1 MMSRSGNDLL
11 FYGKELGA
19 LIRTYEAEI
28 CKEVESWER
37 NKILAASEPDLIAY
51 LVEKFTLDVPRLIRE
66 QIHIESEGEARI
78 NVSGRYGYFVRDPSR
93 PFYVPGSY
101 VTVALPFEGDG
112 DLFGFQASTYTLNP
126 PCGRVYGSAILISFQ
141 DVKLDP
147 ERIRQ
152 EIDNRVNQ
160 IEQALNWVKN
170 DCDAWHARVQ
180 SVAEQYVRDRK
191 RRVLEQADLVSALG
205 LPLKRRPDAATTS
218 AIPMVRKKRPVVVP
232 PTPKKAFKPEP
243 ALPDTEYNYILDVI
257 DRLSQTI
264 ERNPTTFVNMKEE
277 QIRDLILVNLN
288 GHYEGHATG
297 ETFNGLGKSDI
308 LIRASGRNVFV
319 AECKFWSGSKAMHAA
334 INQILGY
341 LTWRDTKAAL
351 LVFSKNSN
359 FTNVL
364 TGTAEIISQHP
375 NFKRELRR
383 VSDTHTRYLFR
394 QRDDSNRDLYL
405 AVQVFNIPRRMTHGS
420 AR

>member
-1 MMSRSGNDLL
+1 MMSCSGSDLL
-11 FYGKELGA
+11 FYGKELA
-19 LIRTYEAEI
+19 ELIRKYEADI
-28 CKEVESWER
+28 YKEVESWER

-51 LVEKFTLDVPRLIRE
+51 LVEKFTLDVPRLRRD
-66 QIHIESEGEARI
+66 QIHVESEGEARI
-78 NVSGRYGYFVRDPSR
+78 DVSGRYGYFVRDPSQ

-101 VTVALPFEGDG
+101 LTVALPFEGDG
-112 DLFGFQASTYTLNP
+112 DLFGFQASTYSLNP
-126 PCGRVYGSAILISFQ
+126 PCGRVSGSAILISFQ

-147 ERIRQ
+147 ERTRQ
-152 EIDNRVNQ
+152 EIDNTVNQ

-170 DCDAWHARVQ
+170 DCDGWNVRVQ
-180 SVAEQYVRDRK
+180 SVAEQRVRDRK
-191 RRVLEQADLVSALG
+191 RRVLEQADMVSALG
-205 LPLKRRPDAATTS
+205 LPLKRGPDAATTS
-218 AIPMVRKKRPVVVP
+218 AIPVVRKKRPVVVP

-288 GHYEGHATG
+288 GHYEGNATG
-297 ETFNGLGKSDI
+297 ETFNALGKTDI
-308 LIRASGRNVFV
+308 LIRASGKNVFV
-319 AECKFWSGSKAMHAA
+319 AECKFWSGSKAMHTA

-351 LVFSKNSN
+351 LVFSKNLN

-364 TGTAEIISQHP
+364 TGIAEAISRHP
-375 NFKRELRR
+375 NFKRELRK
-383 VSDTHTRYLFR
+383 VSDTHARYLFR
-394 QRDDSNRDLYL
+394 QKDDSNRDLYL
-405 AVQVFNIPRRMTHGS
+405 AVQVFNIPQRMTYGS